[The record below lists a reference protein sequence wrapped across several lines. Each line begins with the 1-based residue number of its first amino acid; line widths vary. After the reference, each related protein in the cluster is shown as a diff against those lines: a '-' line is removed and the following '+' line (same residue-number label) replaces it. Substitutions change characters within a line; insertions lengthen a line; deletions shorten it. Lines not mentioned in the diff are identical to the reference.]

1 MDGHFF
7 LGTRWDGTKLWVS
20 LTGEFDRAA
29 VGEVERALERAWNAL
44 TDEVV
49 LDLRNVS
56 FLDVAGLKLLLR
68 ARQAAGDRHLSM
80 AIFRPRGHASRIFTL
95 TRTGEM
101 LGLVDHVDRVGT
113 DVGCE
118 AILTAA

>member
-7 LGTRWDGTKLWVS
+7 LGTRWEGATLWLS

-29 VGEVERALERAWNAL
+29 VDEVERALERAWSAL

-49 LDLRNVS
+49 LDLRSVS
-56 FLDVAGLKLLLR
+56 FIDVAGLKLLLR

-80 AIFRPRGHASRIFTL
+80 AIVRPRGHAGRIFTL
-95 TRTGEM
+95 TRTGEV
-101 LGLVDHVDRVGT
+101 LGLVDRVDRVGT
-113 DVGCE
+113 GVGGE
-118 AILTAA
+118 AVRTAA